1 MKCSFSRLLYP
12 KTVEEARDGSYMIAL
27 FRPHEK
33 VLDAQG
39 NRLSSIKVVGH
50 YLPTVSSVKVDM
62 AGHWK
67 KDARYGLQFEM
78 ESYEELVESS
88 KAGIVSYLSSGDD
101 TWHREKIGRKN
112 LRYFRGAVPGGI
124 RP

>member
-1 MKCSFSRLLYP
+1 MKRYWTHKETDFPAS
-12 KTVEEARDGSYMIAL
+12 
-27 FRPHEK
+27 
-33 VLDAQG
+33 
-39 NRLSSIKVVGH
+39 KVVGH

-88 KAGIVSYLSSGDD
+88 KAGIVSYLSSGMIPGIG
-101 TWHREKIGRKN
+101 KKLGRKESTI
-112 LRYFRGAVPGGI
+112 LSGSSPWRY
-124 RP
+124 

>member
-88 KAGIVSYLSSGDD
+88 KAGIVSYLSSGMIPGIG
-101 TWHREKIGRKN
+101 KKLGRKN

>member
-101 TWHREKIGRKN
+101 TWHRGGNWPKESTILSGSSPW
-112 LRYFRGAVPGGI
+112 RY
-124 RP
+124 

>member
-50 YLPTVSSVKVDM
+50 YCCFWRCP
-62 AGHWK
+62 
-67 KDARYGLQFEM
+67 RF
-78 ESYEELVESS
+78 
-88 KAGIVSYLSSGDD
+88 
-101 TWHREKIGRKN
+101 
-112 LRYFRGAVPGGI
+112 
-124 RP
+124 

>member
-67 KDARYGLQFEM
+67 KDARYGL
-78 ESYEELVESS
+78 V
-88 KAGIVSYLSSGDD
+88 GDD

>member
-50 YLPTVSSVKVDM
+50 YLPTVSSVKVD
-62 AGHWK
+62 
-67 KDARYGLQFEM
+67 
-78 ESYEELVESS
+78 
-88 KAGIVSYLSSGDD
+88 
-101 TWHREKIGRKN
+101 IGRKMPDTDFS
-112 LRYFRGAVPGGI
+112 LRWSLMRNWLNPVRPGLCPTSRRG
-124 RP
+124 

>member
-12 KTVEEARDGSYMIAL
+12 KKLEEARDGSYMIAL

-33 VLDAQG
+33 ILDAQG

-50 YLPTVSSVKVDM
+50 FLPTVANVKVDM

-67 KDARYGLQFEM
+67 RMLDM
-78 ESYEELVESS
+78 
-88 KAGIVSYLSSGDD
+88 VSNLKWSPMRRLSVLTRAAS
-101 TWHREKIGRKN
+101 
-112 LRYFRGAVPGGI
+112 
-124 RP
+124 